1 MKRKAIEQGK
11 KDAQDTQVS
20 KERCLEWNC
29 AVCKEK
35 STDLHVFQILGC
47 SSESIALY
55 VCDDCCLQEI
65 NPRIHYIGLV
75 DMEFIQSIAQ
85 DGEHETQDGEHV
97 YCPETPERDENEPVD
112 DTIIEGTM
120 YTDSIDFA
128 TQLDDTTQLDDM
140 TQLDGTTQPVYAT
153 QPNDVT
159 QPTEFTMHSIELATQ
174 PEEIIST
181 QQNSTQQDST
191 QQDDDLNS
199 TQQEEYES
207 MIDLNNTTVSLDDG
221 TECTRCV
228 LCNDATYSSSS
239 QTCGK
244 FYCLNK

>member
-1 MKRKAIEQGK
+1 MKRKASEQEK

-29 AVCKEK
+29 AVCKGK
-35 STDLHVFQILGC
+35 STDLHIFQILGC
-47 SSESIALY
+47 SSESITLY

-65 NPRIHYIGLV
+65 NPRIHYVGLV

-85 DGEHETQDGEHV
+85 DREHV

-112 DTIIEGTM
+112 DTVIEGTM

-128 TQLDDTTQLDDM
+128 TQSDDM
-140 TQLDGTTQPVYAT
+140 TQLDDATQPKYAT

-159 QPTEFTMHSIELATQ
+159 QPTEFAMQSIELATQ
-174 PEEIIST
+174 SEEIIST
-181 QQNSTQQDST
+181 QQNSTQQDVT
-191 QQDDDLNS
+191 QQDDLDT
-199 TQQEEYES
+199 TQQEVYES
-207 MIDLNNTTVSLDDG
+207 MINLNDSTVSLDDG
-221 TECTRCV
+221 SECTRCV
-228 LCNDATYSSSS
+228 LCNDATYSSTS